1 MAEYL
6 GWETEEVE
14 VPKDQSKKQAEYD
27 AMFKPLATPKAVEA
41 LEMIKNKLVKRG
53 IANPNDTQIQ
63 VGLRQGRLDMIMDL
77 LDIAERLNNGR
88 S

>member
-14 VPKDQSKKQAEYD
+14 VPQEQSTKQAEYD
-27 AMFKPLATPKAVEA
+27 AQFKPLATKQAVEA
-41 LEMIKNKLVKRG
+41 LNIIKEKLVKRG
-53 IANPNDTQIQ
+53 VANPHDTQIQ
-63 VGLRQGRLDMIMDL
+63 VGLRQGRLDMILDL

-88 S
+88 